1 MLSGRSG
8 YLFED
13 HHARQP
19 VRMGAGSANTDKAAS
34 NSKGTLIDL
43 MGIRTSTWTVTPEA
57 FDLLLANLDP
67 DRDRAGRHYEITRQ
81 KLLEFF
87 EARGS
92 RTPEDHAD
100 ETFDRVMRKITEGE
114 KILKFGSY
122 CYGVA
127 RFVWIEASRSLSKQ
141 PVELDE
147 NIVADRHSNNGLDE
161 AAAELEQKLD
171 CLEECLSQLAE
182 STRDFIVEYYRDE
195 KGEKIEQRRIQ
206 AERLNTTMN
215 ALRLRA
221 SRLRR
226 EVAKCTD
233 ACVSRSNKQGGAK

>member
-1 MLSGRSG
+1 
-8 YLFED
+8 
-13 HHARQP
+13 
-19 VRMGAGSANTDKAAS
+19 
-34 NSKGTLIDL
+34 

-57 FDLLLANLDP
+57 FDLLLAKLDP
-67 DRDRAGRHYEITRQ
+67 DRESAGRKYEITRR

-92 RTPEDHAD
+92 RTPDEHAD
-100 ETFDRVMRKITEGE
+100 ETFDRVMRRITEGE
-114 KILKFGSY
+114 EIVNFGNY

-127 RFVWIEASRSLSKQ
+127 RFVWIEASRALAKQ

-147 NIVADRHSNNGLDE
+147 NIVADRHASNGFDE
-161 AAAELEQKLD
+161 ASAEMDQKLY

-182 STRDFIVEYYRDE
+182 STRVFIIEYYREE
-195 KGEKIEQRRIQ
+195 KGEKIEQRRLQ
-206 AERLNTTMN
+206 AARMNTTMN

-226 EVAKCTD
+226 ELGKCTD
-233 ACVSRSNKQGGAK
+233 ACVTRSTKKGGPK

>member
-1 MLSGRSG
+1 
-8 YLFED
+8 
-13 HHARQP
+13 
-19 VRMGAGSANTDKAAS
+19 
-34 NSKGTLIDL
+34 
-43 MGIRTSTWTVTPEA
+43 MGIRASTWTVTPEA

-67 DRDRAGRHYEITRQ
+67 DRERAGRHYEITRR

-92 RTPEDHAD
+92 STPEEHAD

-114 KILKFGSY
+114 TIHNFGNY

-127 RFVWIEASRSLSKQ
+127 RYVWIEASRGLSKQ

-147 NIVADRHSNNGLDE
+147 RTVADRHSNNGTDE
-161 AAAELEQKLD
+161 ARIELEQKLD
-171 CLEECLSQLAE
+171 CLDECLSQLAE
-182 STRDFIVEYYRDE
+182 STRIFIIEYYREE
-195 KGEKIEQRRIQ
+195 KGAKIEQRRRQ
-206 AERLNTTMN
+206 AERLNSSMN

-233 ACVSRSNKQGGAK
+233 ECISRSLKRGAII

>member
-1 MLSGRSG
+1 MVTRS
-8 YLFED
+8 
-13 HHARQP
+13 
-19 VRMGAGSANTDKAAS
+19 
-34 NSKGTLIDL
+34 
-43 MGIRTSTWTVTPEA
+43 STWTITPEA

-67 DRDRAGRHYEITRQ
+67 DRERAGRHYELTRR

-92 RTPEDHAD
+92 RTPEEHAD

-114 KILKFGSY
+114 RIQNFGGY

-127 RFVWIEASRSLSKQ
+127 RFVWIEASRKLIKE
-141 PVELDE
+141 PCELNE
-147 NIVADRHSNNGLDE
+147 NIASDRGADNGSED
-161 AAAELEQKLD
+161 AAWELEQKLD
-171 CLEECLSQLAE
+171 CLDECLGQLAV
-182 STRDFIVEYYRDE
+182 STRTFIVEYFREE
-195 KGEKIEQRRIQ
+195 KGEKIELRRRQ

-226 EVAKCTD
+226 EVAKCTE
-233 ACVSRSNKQGGAK
+233 ACVSRNRKGGFQK